1 MAQTGVFRADHGR
14 ASTLWTGFLTLLTP
28 PHQHAI
34 RDNKIGMH
42 TDIHG
47 CTQHQTRLSRASTA
61 HTQTRHRLQ
70 NTARENEGPGCPK
83 TPPTHTYLEGLEHA
97 RIISAINHVL
107 APRAA
112 RMRSCQGWVVASAA
126 CASNKGVGRPEWAG
140 TPARTSGRSRFLAV
154 LEDHPSPAARPGPIH
169 GMGRAVCGPAHALRG
184 WSRVASAKSSA

>member
-1 MAQTGVFRADHGR
+1 
-14 ASTLWTGFLTLLTP
+14 
-28 PHQHAI
+28 
-34 RDNKIGMH
+34 MH

-47 CTQHQTRLSRASTA
+47 CTQHQTRLSRASAA

-126 CASNKGVGRPEWAG
+126 CASNKGVGRPAWAG
-140 TPARTSGRSRFLAV
+140 TPARTSGRFRFLAV
-154 LEDHPSPAARPGPIH
+154 LEGHPSPAARPGRTHPRDGQGRVRSSTRPQGLATCGERKEQRVRSKSLNRCAHVLPTTCTH
-169 GMGRAVCGPAHALRG
+169 G
-184 WSRVASAKSSA
+184 

>member
-1 MAQTGVFRADHGR
+1 MGR
-14 ASTLWTGFLTLLTP
+14 VLHLLVTPTLTP
-28 PHQHAI
+28 PKTGVTSLHLAT
-34 RDNKIGMH
+34 GV
-42 TDIHG
+42 
-47 CTQHQTRLSRASTA
+47 TQGVTQVFRGQC
-61 HTQTRHRLQ
+61 TQTRHRLQ